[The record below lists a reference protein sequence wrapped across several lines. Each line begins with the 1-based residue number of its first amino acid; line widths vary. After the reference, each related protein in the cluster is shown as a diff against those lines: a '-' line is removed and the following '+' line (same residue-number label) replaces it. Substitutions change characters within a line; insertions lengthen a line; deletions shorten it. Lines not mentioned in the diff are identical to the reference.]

1 MIRTLNIDCK
11 HNKPFKMK
19 FENIEYRKVLYKKIE
34 NIKSLDRAIFNI
46 HLKMNSMFDAEHEN
60 IKENKENKET
70 NVEQLTQLYDLK
82 NKWEKELMCMYFEE
96 ED

>member
-1 MIRTLNIDCK
+1 MIRTLNIYCK

-19 FENIEYRKVLYKKIE
+19 FENKEYRKVLYKKIE

-60 IKENKENKET
+60 IKENKET

-82 NKWEKELMCMYFEE
+82 NKWEKELMYMYFEE